1 MNQQLFM
8 VTTKK
13 RPGTL
18 ACAGPGSCTGFP
30 KEPALIVATALT
42 PDSYSEK
49 HNSGGT
55 MEHKGV
61 SAGYSLGLDIG
72 MASVGAAL
80 LGADEIIALHVRTFD
95 KAETAKEG
103 ESLNKIRRDA
113 RSARRRLRRRAFRLL
128 RLRRLFKRE
137 GLVTSQSIAAFATP
151 ISPWDLRATALDR
164 LLTQPEWASAL
175 YHLVKHRGFQSNR
188 KSEAKTDEK
197 IGQMLS
203 GVSANQRRMQAGG
216 WRTVGEMA
224 AHDPA
229 FAVAK
234 RNKGGQYTHTFA
246 RADLEH
252 ELDALF
258 ASQRSLGNPHAD
270 ASFERAIHT
279 LLLARRPTLSGINL
293 LKMVGHCTFE
303 PGEYRAPKAS
313 HSAERFVWLT
323 RLNNLRLAESGKLFG
338 LDEAA
343 RRTLM
348 HLPFTQAKLT
358 YKQVRQAIG
367 LSENTRFMG
376 LDYWRKRKEGNEL
389 AAEEAVLFEAK
400 AFHTLRKAYEACG
413 LKTEWQRDAT
423 NPDRLDALAYAQT
436 VFKDDEEAQA
446 WMQGQGIEPAIIE
459 AALSVSFTDFVR
471 LSIKALRKITPFME
485 TGQRYDEAV
494 QSAGY
499 AHHSQIDA
507 AVKTRLIPRL
517 DKAEFPNPVVYRALN
532 QARKLLNAIV
542 REYGPPAQVHI
553 ELARDL
559 SKPFDERKQIENE
572 QKTFRDNKEKQIAEF
587 EALFGHTPRRDQFA
601 KYRLYREQD
610 GKCAYS
616 LQDIDLRRLDEDGYL
631 EIDHALPYSRSF
643 DDGMNNK
650 VLVLTQEN
658 RDKGNQTPYEYLDG
672 ASDGE
677 RWRRF
682 KAFVETNP
690 KYRLAKRTRLLRK
703 DFGEENAQG
712 FRERNLTDTRYISR
726 AFKTLV
732 EKHLQLAEGSQSKRC
747 VVVSGQL
754 TAFLR
759 ARWGLL
765 KDREAGDLHHALDAA
780 VVAAC
785 SHGMV
790 KRLSDYARRHELEL
804 VRSGY
809 VDPQS
814 GEILD
819 ISALRRLDSQFP
831 TPWSHFR
838 DELLARL
845 SPQPSVDLA
854 RLPGW
859 TPERAQAVPP
869 VRVSRA
875 PLRRGLGAAHQDTIR
890 SAKLLGRG
898 KSAVKTPL
906 AALKLKDLP
915 NIVGAED
922 PRNVALISALK
933 LRLETH
939 GDDGKKAFKEPF
951 YKPSQPG
958 KAAPLVRTVSLSD
971 TQKSGLPVR
980 GGIANNGAML
990 RVDIFTDG
998 RRFYAVPLY
1007 VADAVRATLPDRA
1020 VVQGKPEDEWTVMDA
1035 SADYRFLFSLHANDW
1050 VRILHKENATALT
1063 GYFSGLDRSTG
1074 AISIWAHD
1082 RNQDV
1087 GKDGLLRG
1095 IGIKT
1100 ALSVEK
1106 FHVDVLGRL
1115 YQVRHEERLPL
1126 RPSSPGKP
1134 G

>member
-1 MNQQLFM
+1 
-8 VTTKK
+8 
-13 RPGTL
+13 
-18 ACAGPGSCTGFP
+18 
-30 KEPALIVATALT
+30 
-42 PDSYSEK
+42 
-49 HNSGGT
+49 
-55 MEHKGV
+55 MEHGGV
-61 SAGYSLGLDIG
+61 FGGYSLGLDIG

-80 LGADEIIALHVRTFD
+80 LGTDEIIALHVRAFD

-113 RSARRRLRRRAFRLL
+113 RSARRRIRRRAFRLL

-137 GLVTSQSIAAFATP
+137 GLVDAQHAAAFVSAA
-151 ISPWDLRATALDR
+151 SPWELRAEGLDR
-164 LLTQPEWASAL
+164 RLANQEWASTL
-175 YHLVKHRGFQSNR
+175 YHLLKHRGFQSNR
-188 KSEAKTDEK
+188 KSEAKADEK
-197 IGQMLS
+197 VGQMLS
-203 GVSANQRRMQAGG
+203 GVNANQQRMQAGG

-224 AHDPA
+224 ARDTA

-234 RNKGGQYTHTFA
+234 RNKSGSYTHTFA

-252 ELDALF
+252 ELRLLF
-258 ASQRSLGNPHAD
+258 QTQRTLNNPHAG
-270 ASFERAIHT
+270 AAFEQAVHA
-279 LLLARRPTLSGINL
+279 LLLARRPTLSGVNL
-293 LKMVGHCTFE
+293 LKMVGHCTLE

-323 RLNNLRLAESGKLFG
+323 RLNNLRLAEGGRLYG
-338 LDEAA
+338 LEETA
-343 RRTLM
+343 RQTLM

-358 YKQVRQAIG
+358 YKQVRKAIG
-367 LSENTRFMG
+367 LPENTRFMG

-389 AAEEAVLFEAK
+389 AAEDAVLFEAK
-400 AFHTLRKAYEACG
+400 AFHALRKVYEESG

-436 VFKDDEEAQA
+436 VFKDDEEARA

-459 AALSVSFTDFVR
+459 AALSVSFTDFIR

-485 TGQRYDEAV
+485 AGQRYDEAV

-499 AHHSQIDA
+499 AHHSQINTE
-507 AVKTRLIPRL
+507 VKTRLIPRL

-542 REYGPPAQVHI
+542 RGYGPPAQVHI

-559 SKPFDERKQIENE
+559 TKPFDERKQIENE

-587 EALFGHTPRRDQFA
+587 EALFGHAPRRDQFA

-616 LQDIDLRRLDEDGYL
+616 LQDIDLRRLDEDGYV

-650 VLVLTQEN
+650 VLVLTREN

-672 ASDGE
+672 PSDGE

-682 KAFVETNP
+682 KSFVETNP

-703 DFGEENAQG
+703 EFGEENAQG

-726 AFKTLV
+726 TFKTLV
-732 EKHLQLAEGSQSKRC
+732 EKHLQLVEGSESKRC

-759 ARWGLL
+759 TRWGLP
-765 KDREAGDLHHALDAA
+765 KVREAGDLHHGLDAA

-790 KRLSDYARRHELEL
+790 KRLSDHARRRELEL

-809 VDPQS
+809 VDPQT

-819 ISALRRLDSQFP
+819 LSALRRLDSQFP
-831 TPWSHFR
+831 TPWPHFR

-845 SPQPSVDLA
+845 SPQPSADLA

-859 TPERAQAVPP
+859 TPERAQAVQP

-906 AALKLKDLP
+906 AAIKLKDLP

-922 PRNVALISALK
+922 PRNAALISALK

-939 GDDGKKAFKEPF
+939 GDDGKRAFKEPL
-951 YKPSQPG
+951 YKPSQTG
-958 KAAPLVRTVSLSD
+958 RAAPLVRTVNLSD

-998 RRFYAVPLY
+998 QRFHAVPLY
-1007 VADAVRATLPDRA
+1007 VADAARATLPNRA
-1020 VVQGKPEDEWTVMDA
+1020 VVAFKPEEEWTVMDA
-1035 SADYRFLFSLHANDW
+1035 SAGYRFLFSLHTNDW
-1050 VRILHKENATALT
+1050 VRVLQKGKDPIE
-1063 GYFSGLDRSTG
+1063 GYFAMIHRGTG
-1074 AISIWAHD
+1074 GINIWSHD
-1082 RNQDV
+1082 RNQAV
-1087 GKDGLLRG
+1087 GKNGLIEG

-1100 ALSVEK
+1100 AISVEK

-1115 YQVRHEERLPL
+1115 YLVRGEERLPL
-1126 RPSSPGKP
+1126 RQPQPSPGKP